1 MMPRGVWCSQVDRM
15 TRPKALFSVAALTA
29 LLALAWL
36 WGGATPEAPPP
47 DRAAQASAAPAA
59 RPATHPA
66 DARPPS
72 AEPATA
78 PQPSLERV
86 AMSGEAEAGHLE
98 VTATWGDEPA
108 ADVLLTLRWATREHA
123 HKVHAQRRTDTAGR
137 AIFSGVPPGKWS
149 LRSDRGDRTS
159 IDVVSGAQEVAFEL
173 EAGVAVVGVVRA
185 PDGAPISG
193 ASVWLQTRHTDW
205 SGGSV
210 QTSTDPGGR
219 FALEHVPPHVSLGAF
234 ATGYAQSRLIDL
246 DTVDTA
252 APPVEITLELA
263 RAGGDVTGTVVDE
276 RGRPVVGARVGAGK
290 STRFLDMRGDR
301 VIEKWSVRS
310 TLTDEQGRYA
320 LVGLPAGEQPIA
332 CSKQGFGVWRSTCEL
347 KAGVGV
353 EVDITLQRAG
363 TIFGTVTE
371 AEGAPFSGALVRAY
385 DKEPGTSFL
394 AGGQIDWDEMFGHFA
409 TVADEQG
416 RYELEGVTAGP
427 VHVFVQPGGR
437 YLIDGPVVHQR
448 AELEVPAG
456 GRVEWSP
463 EVTEGRVLEG
473 LVLYRDG
480 HPMQHVFVTLSDEA
494 TGAQR
499 VQTNDRDGVFRFVN
513 LDDAVYSV
521 RVQMWDAPD
530 GAPPLQATGLRPG
543 QARAELRAT
552 HDKPVKLALGKVLGR
567 IDDAGLRVRNPHDL
581 RVVLASDQRW
591 FRDGGE
597 VENGAFSFDRVTPC
611 RFRLTLQEG
620 DAVLAHSGWF
630 ELQPGAELDVGVLRT
645 VPGGSVRVRATR
657 GPGAEDAAPTLYLR
671 HEDASRSTVVTL
683 TRDEQRIDNLTPGT
697 YRVTGYDKGLV
708 SIKGEVTVS
717 AGAVADLTVELTKGV
732 LTRFEV
738 WIPTDEVV
746 ATYRYTIHD
755 ADGGVFRTYGADLG
769 SSPTRPFKIAV
780 TMPRGRYS
788 ITYRAGD
795 AYAGTAAFE
804 VGDEAADEAVRVDLQ
819 RR

>member
-1 MMPRGVWCSQVDRM
+1 MRSPLLVV
-15 TRPKALFSVAALTA
+15 LLVLAALTLATMWA
-29 LLALAWL
+29 L
-36 WGGATPEAPPP
+36 APPP
-47 DRAAQASAAPAA
+47 PAA
-59 RPATHPA
+59 LPGGGPRPA
-66 DARPPS
+66 
-72 AEPATA
+72 A
-78 PQPSLERV
+78 PQPATSAREASPHAAPPAQVPAAVERV
-86 AMSGEAEAGHLE
+86 EAEAEPLTDGEICGTLE
-98 VTATWGDEPA
+98 VTATWDDAPA
-108 ADVLLTLRWATREHA
+108 AGVLVTLRWATREHA
-123 HKVHAQRRTDTAGR
+123 YLVREQLHTDAEGR
-137 AIFSGVPPGKWS
+137 VTFRDVPPGKWS
-149 LRSDRGDRTS
+149 LRSDRGDRAS
-159 IDVVSGAQEVAFEL
+159 IEVVPGTQEVPFEL
-173 EAGVAVVGVVRA
+173 EVGVAVRGVVRA
-185 PDGAPISG
+185 PDGAAVAG

-205 SGGSV
+205 TGGRV
-210 QTSTDPGGR
+210 LASTDADGR
-219 FALEHVPPHVSLGAF
+219 FSLEHVPPHVSLGALAQGF
-234 ATGYAQSRLIDL
+234 AQSRLVDL
-246 DTVDTA
+246 DTVDTSS
-252 APPVEITLELA
+252 PPAEVTLQLHA
-263 RAGGDVTGTVVDE
+263 NGGGLRGVVVDE
-276 RGRPVVGARVGAGK
+276 RGRPVPGARVGAGK
-290 STRFLDMRGDR
+290 NTRFLDMRGDR

-310 TLTDEQGRYA
+310 TLTDDQGRYA
-320 LVGLPAGEQPIA
+320 LIGLPAGEQPIA
-332 CSKQGFGVWRSTCEL
+332 CSKQGFGVWRSTCEVA
-347 KAGVGV
+347 AGVDV
-353 EVDITLQRAG
+353 EVDVTLQRAG
-363 TIFGTVTE
+363 TIFGTVTR
-371 AEGAPFSGALVRAY
+371 AQGAPFSGALVRAY

-409 TVADEQG
+409 TVADERG
-416 RYELEGVTAGP
+416 RYELPDVTAGE

-448 AELEVPAG
+448 AALVVPAG

-513 LDDAVYSV
+513 LDDATYSV
-521 RVQMWDAPD
+521 RVQMWDAPK
-530 GAPPLQATGLRPG
+530 GSPPLQATGLRPG

-552 HDKPVKLALGKVLGR
+552 HDKPVKLAPGKVLGR
-567 IDDAGLRVRNPHDL
+567 IDDAGLRVRNPNDL

-620 DAVLAHSGWF
+620 DAVLAHSDWF

-657 GPGAEDAAPTLYLR
+657 GAGAEDAAPTLYLR

-683 TRDEQRIDNLTPGT
+683 TSDEQRIDNLTPGA
-697 YRVTGYDKGLV
+697 YQVTGYDKGLV

-738 WIPTDEVV
+738 WIPTEDVV

-769 SSPTRPFKIAV
+769 SSPTRPFPIAV

-795 AYAGTAAFE
+795 AYAGTTAFE
-804 VGDEAADEAVRVDLQ
+804 VGEEAADEAVRVDLQ